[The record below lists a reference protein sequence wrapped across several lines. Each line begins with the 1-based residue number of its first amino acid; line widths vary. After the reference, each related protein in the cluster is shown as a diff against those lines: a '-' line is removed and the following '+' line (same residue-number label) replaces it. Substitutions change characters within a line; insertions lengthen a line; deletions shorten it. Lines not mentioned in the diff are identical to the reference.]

1 MEQLKKQV
9 TSLEL
14 HQEKLKQELQLIE
27 EKNELKKKKIRDSS
41 SEYEIELEKV
51 NILLNR
57 TIFYLNNKHI
67 YFSLTNSQ

>member
-27 EKNELKKKKIRDSS
+27 EKNELKKKKIRD
-41 SEYEIELEKV
+41 
-51 NILLNR
+51 
-57 TIFYLNNKHI
+57 
-67 YFSLTNSQ
+67 